1 MSTSVTNEQLHQPQV
16 NKNLTAVTILLA
28 FCGLIVV
35 SNVYTMIPLI
45 GKLSSTFNVPTAT
58 AAWAGSSIFS
68 LFYAIGFLIFG
79 PISDRFGRKQVLVPG
94 MIALAASTLLV
105 SFAQSIQSLLY
116 FRAMQGFV
124 AASFGPV
131 ALAYV
136 FDIYPP
142 VKRPTTVALISTGF
156 LLAGIVGQIVSS
168 SIAGSL
174 GWPYVFISFAVVY
187 VLAFLLIM
195 AILPT
200 VPGKHTGLSL
210 FAVWKQMFGLL
221 RDQSLIKGYTITFTL
236 LLSFVGMY
244 SSLGGYLTNT
254 YGLKA
259 EQLLSIRAAGI
270 IGMLLTPF
278 AGKFT
283 ARFGYK
289 RVLLTGLI
297 GATIGLW
304 LEWAMQTVALITI
317 ASVVFVA
324 GISIVVPTLINIIG
338 IFGKQARGG
347 AVALYTFFLFLG
359 ASAGP
364 IIASF
369 AGFKAISLI
378 LVGVLGF
385 STLLSLSLRI
395 PEEGR

>member
-1 MSTSVTNEQLHQPQV
+1 MNTSVTNEQQYQPLV
-16 NKNLTAVTILLA
+16 NKNLTVVTILLT

-45 GKLSSTFNVPTAT
+45 GKLSSEFHVPTAT

-94 MIALAASTLLV
+94 MIALSASTLLV
-105 SFAQSIQSLLY
+105 SFAQSIHSLLY
-116 FRAMQGFV
+116 FRALQGFA

-142 VKRPTTVALISTGF
+142 VKRPTTVALLSTGF

-168 SIAGSL
+168 SIAGWL
-174 GWPYVFISFAVVY
+174 GWSYVFISFAVVY
-187 VLAFLLIM
+187 LLAFLLAL

-200 VPGKHTGLSL
+200 VPVKQTELSL
-210 FAVWKQMFGLL
+210 FAVWKQMFGLF
-221 RDQSLIKGYTITFTL
+221 RDQNLIKGYTITFTL

-244 SSLGGYLTNT
+244 SSLGGYLAST

-259 EQLLSIRAAGI
+259 EQLLSIRSAGI
-270 IGMLLTPF
+270 IGMLLAPY
-278 AGKFT
+278 AGKFIV
-283 ARFGYK
+283 RFGYK

-297 GATIGLW
+297 SAAMGLF
-304 LEWAMQTVALITI
+304 LEWLLPTVALITI
-317 ASVVFVA
+317 ASVVFAA
-324 GISIVVPTLINIIG
+324 GISVVIPTLINIVG
-338 IFGKQARGG
+338 ILGKQSRGG

-359 ASAGP
+359 ASIGP
-364 IIASF
+364 VIASL
-369 AGFKAISLI
+369 AGFKFVILFLSGI
-378 LVGVLGF
+378 LVF
-385 STLLSLSLRI
+385 STLLSLSLQI
-395 PEEGR
+395 PKEER